1 MSTMS
6 KFHINAAGEAGPC
19 KAENGGCPFG
29 GEAEHYATAKEA
41 RDAYEAKNAS
51 GVLTRLRTNRF
62 FKRAMVVGS
71 MTVAAVSLAGCSSIS
86 VGYTETPSPTPSSS
100 TSEEAAPE
108 PNPTSSSTAA
118 AEARQKLDEAYG
130 KGKDWVDKNGPSIK
144 DKAKKL
150 WDEYSSGVDSA
161 GTGSG
166 PTSSAVDPANVYWQG
181 KNLTPTPAE
190 VAEAQATLNSLVV
203 APEGSS
209 SAYDRSAQFGRG
221 FETGVVGA
229 VEHRDV
235 PTAQFRNSTPQARV
249 VDGHFTDPYTG
260 EDVHVIGGKS
270 YDADVDHL
278 VPLKEVWDS
287 GGSNWT
293 EAQRVEYANNLDNL
307 IYVGSGINRSK
318 SDGDAAEFLPSYE
331 PSLCRY
337 AVAQIDVKGQ
347 YKLNVDSAEKSALQ
361 QVIDTRCTK

>member
-29 GEAEHYATAKEA
+29 GEADHYATAEEA

-86 VGYTETPSPTPSSS
+86 VGYTDTASPTPSSS
-100 TSEEAAPE
+100 ASEEATPTAE
-108 PNPTSSSTAA
+108 PTSSSTAG

-130 KGKDWVDKNGPSIK
+130 KGKDWVEKNGPGIK
-144 DKAKKL
+144 DKAKEL
-150 WDEYSSGVDSA
+150 WDKYSSET
-161 GTGSG
+161 GTGAG

-209 SAYDRSAQFGRG
+209 SAYDRAAQFGRG
-221 FETGVVGA
+221 FKTGIAGA
-229 VEHRDV
+229 IEHRDV
-235 PTAQFRNSTPQARV
+235 PTAQFRNSSPQARV
-249 VDGHFTDPYTG
+249 SDGHFTDPYTG
-260 EDVHVIGGKS
+260 QDVHVIGGAQA
-270 YDADVDHL
+270 DADIDHI
-278 VPLKEVWDS
+278 VPLKEIWDS
-287 GGSNWT
+287 GASNWT
-293 EAQRVEYANNLDNL
+293 QEQRVEYANNLDNL
-307 IYVGSGINRSK
+307 IYVGSSVNRAK
-318 SDGDAAEFLPSYE
+318 SDKDAAEFLPSYE
-331 PSLCRY
+331 PSQCRY
-337 AVAQIDVKGQ
+337 VVAQIDVKGK
-347 YKLNVDSAEKSALQ
+347 YDLKVDNAEKAALQ
-361 QVIDTRCTK
+361 QVINTRCTK

>member
-100 TSEEAAPE
+100 ASEEAAPE
-108 PNPTSSSTAA
+108 PTPTASSTAA

-150 WDEYSSGVDSA
+150 WDEYSSGADSA
-161 GTGSG
+161 GAGSG

-235 PTAQFRNSTPQARV
+235 PTAQFRNATPQARV
-249 VDGHFTDPYTG
+249 SDGHFTDPYTG
-260 EDVHVIGGKS
+260 EDVHVIGGAQA
-270 YDADVDHL
+270 DADLDHL
-278 VPLKEVWDS
+278 VPLSEAWSS
-287 GGSNWT
+287 GASNWP
-293 EAQRVEYANNLDNL
+293 QDKRIQLANDMDNL
-307 IYVGSGINRSK
+307 VYVGSSINRSK
-318 SDGDAAEFLPSYE
+318 GDSDAAEFLPSYE
-331 PSLCRY
+331 PSQCIY
-337 AVAQIDVKGQ
+337 SISQIKIKGK
-347 YKLNVDSAEKSALQ
+347 YGLTVDTAEKAALQ
-361 QVIDTRCTK
+361 QVINTRCS